1 MVRRVPSSI
10 LLTGA
15 TGFLGM
21 QVLDRIL
28 EETDRPVLACVRAP
42 DVVTAQRRIAD
53 TLETLYGSA
62 DRHAARVRAVPADL
76 TMPALGLDAAA
87 WARLARDCGAIVHCA
102 ASVSFGL
109 ELAEARAINVGGTKQ
124 VLGLARRARAE
135 GVLERFVHVSTA
147 YVAGDFDGL
156 FSEADGDIG
165 QGFRN
170 SYERSKLEAEVAVA
184 AALAEVGG
192 VVVRPSIVVGERGSG
207 WTASFNVIYP
217 PLRAFSGGL
226 IEVVPGRPD
235 GVIDIVPA
243 DYVAAAIAEL
253 LLRRTQAGG
262 TLHLVAGRRA
272 TTIGQLAA
280 LAAARLGRPA
290 PRFGP
295 VPEGF
300 GRLAPY
306 FDVKARFDDARAREV
321 LGPAGLVPSAVHGYF
336 DALMDYACEAG
347 WGKRPMSRWAAR
359 ERSARAVA

>member
-1 MVRRVPSSI
+1 MPPSI

-28 EETDRPVLACVRAP
+28 EETDRPVLACVRAT
-42 DVVTAQRRIAD
+42 DVVTAQRRIAN

-62 DRHAARVRAVPADL
+62 DSHAGRVRVIPADL

-87 WARLARDCGAIVHCA
+87 WGRLARQCGAIVHCA

-109 ELAEARAINVGGTKQ
+109 ELVEARAINVGGTRQ
-124 VLGLARRARAE
+124 VLALARRARAE
-135 GVLERFVHVSTA
+135 GALERFVHVSTA
-147 YVAGDFDGL
+147 YVAGDSAGL
-156 FSEADGDIG
+156 FTEADRDIG

-170 SYERSKLEAEVAVA
+170 TYERTKLEAELAVA
-184 AALAEVGG
+184 EALEEVRG

-217 PLRAFSGGL
+217 PLRAFAGGL

-235 GVIDIVPA
+235 GVVDIVTV
-243 DYVAAAIAEL
+243 DYVADAIAEL

-262 TLHLVAGRRA
+262 TLHLVAGRHA

-295 VPEGF
+295 APEGL
-300 GRLAPY
+300 GSLAPY
-306 FDVKARFDDARAREV
+306 FDVKARFDDARARGV
-321 LGPAGLVPSAVHGYF
+321 LGPAGLAPMPVGGYF
-336 DALMDYACEAG
+336 DALIDYAYEAG
-347 WGKRPMSRWAAR
+347 WGRRPMSRWAAR
-359 ERSARAVA
+359 ERLARAVA